1 MASLK
6 TISASTATLKK
17 SDKLENISGQEL
29 SEVLP
34 PSKPS
39 FMDYC
44 ADHFHHEGSVDDF
57 IVVMGELSKV
67 VPFYLTYDENK
78 YEFEILAYPNDE
90 KILYAIQLYSDNNS
104 YVVEFRRLDGYGFT
118 YRNHV
123 MEVWTALNAR
133 GIGPGV
139 PSTAKSSMPSSLSV
153 DDDDYEMDKKVLI
166 PMLERLEDENV
177 NAQILGLKMLLSTVK
192 TGLPTLKAVEEADV
206 LSKVIDCGLKSNHM
220 EVDRLVGAVLRELY
234 GYCYTFKK
242 ANRAYDLAMQKIK
255 DYQQKDDIEA
265 LEVQRNFV
273 MALNKMLHLFDRS
286 LSHRD
291 EAIRTRDCE
300 IQLPKIDRPGI
311 TMMVHSPKKKKSKK
325 KKSKRNRKK

>member
-1 MASLK
+1 MASL

-17 SDKLENISGQEL
+17 GDDKLENISGQEL

-104 YVVEFRRLDGYGFT
+104 YVVEFRRLDGYGFI

-139 PSTAKSSMPSSLSV
+139 PSTAKPPMPSLNV
-153 DDDDYEMDKKVLI
+153 MNDDYEMDKKVLI
-166 PMLERLEDENV
+166 PMLERVDDENV
-177 NAQILGLKMLLSTVK
+177 HAQILGLKMLLHAVK
-192 TGLPTLKAVEEADV
+192 AGEPAVKAVKEADV
-206 LSKVIDCGLKSNHM
+206 LSKVIDCGLKSNDM

-234 GYCYTFKK
+234 GYCYNFKK
-242 ANRAYDLAMQKIK
+242 GNRAYDLAVQKIK
-255 DYQQKDDIEA
+255 EYQQKDDIEA
-265 LEVQRNFV
+265 LEVQRNF
-273 MALNKMLHLFDRS
+273 
-286 LSHRD
+286 
-291 EAIRTRDCE
+291 
-300 IQLPKIDRPGI
+300 I
-311 TMMVHSPKKKKSKK
+311 TVCNLIKS
-325 KKSKRNRKK
+325 NI